1 MHDSCKGCFGYGEIH
16 CGERHSRMLQRAA
29 VQSLEAVTRIL
40 RHRNRHD
47 LASLLSRAVIDFDV
61 SSNYGSLLFSMI
73 TTAEIY
79 APISDYDRLKSL
91 SREDNGRILDALLEI
106 WPPRA
111 HDMEITGVTYRLDPD
126 SLEHAPD
133 DTEDLLRQLDRLR
146 NILIA
151 VATGGPRINE
161 VNAEYKA
168 HYSQLTEQLVE
179 RGIQNPV
186 PYPDL
191 WDWYGKWSSGDLP
204 TYQSRREYI
213 SGLFGPLVIRL
224 REGPSPRGAE
234 VFPEPT
240 GWPRIDRTLG
250 DARTRLESASTE
262 EHFQTV
268 GLLCRE
274 VLITLAQTVFD
285 PERHPPLD
293 DVKIGKT
300 DAKRMLDSYLAVELA
315 GGSNAIARRHAK
327 ASLDL
332 ANELQ
337 HERTAAFRKAAL
349 CAEATA
355 SVVNIVAILSGV
367 RDPEDGPVEF

>member
-1 MHDSCKGCFGYGEIH
+1 ME
-16 CGERHSRMLQRAA
+16 
-29 VQSLEAVTRIL
+29 SLKAVTRVL

-47 LASLLSRAVIDFDV
+47 LAHLLSRANVAFDV
-61 SSNYGSLLFSMI
+61 SATYGSLLFSMI

-79 APISDYDRLKSL
+79 APISDYDRLRALPPK
-91 SREDNGRILDALLEI
+91 DNKWILDALREI
-106 WPPRA
+106 WPPQA
-111 HDMEITGVTYRLDPD
+111 HDMEITDVTYWLDPD
-126 SLEHAPD
+126 SLELPSD

-146 NILIA
+146 NIMIS
-151 VATGGPRINE
+151 VSTGGPRING
-161 VNAEYKA
+161 VNAEYKR
-168 HYSQLTEQLVE
+168 HYSQLTEQLEE
-179 RGIQNPV
+179 RGIQNPL

-213 SGLFGPLVIRL
+213 NGLFGPLVMRL
-224 REGPSPRGAE
+224 RNGPSSRGAE

-250 DARTRLESASTE
+250 EARSRLESASTE
-262 EHFQTV
+262 EQFQTV
-268 GLLCRE
+268 GFLCRE
-274 VLITLAQTVFD
+274 VLISLAQTVFD
-285 PERHPPLD
+285 PYRHSPD
-293 DVKIGKT
+293 DDDKVSKT
-300 DAKRMLDSYLAVELA
+300 DAKRMLDRYLAIELA
-315 GGSNAIARRHAK
+315 GGSNTVARKHAK

-355 SVVNIVAILSGV
+355 SVVNIIAILSGI
-367 RDPEDGPVEF
+367 RDP

>member
-1 MHDSCKGCFGYGEIH
+1 ME
-16 CGERHSRMLQRAA
+16 
-29 VQSLEAVTRIL
+29 SLEAANRVL

-47 LASLLSRAVIDFDV
+47 LANLLSRASIAFDV
-61 SSNYGSLLFSMI
+61 STTYGSLLFSMI

-79 APISDYDRLKSL
+79 APLSDYDRLRTL
-91 SREDNGRILDALLEI
+91 SSEDNKRILDALLEI

-126 SLEHAPD
+126 SLEYSPD
-133 DTEDLLRQLDRLR
+133 DTEDLLLQLDRLR
-146 NILIA
+146 NIMIA
-151 VATGGPRINE
+151 VSTGGPRINE
-161 VNAEYKA
+161 VNAEYKR
-168 HYSQLTEQLVE
+168 HYSQLTEQLEE

-213 SGLFGPLVIRL
+213 SGLFGPLVMRL
-224 REGPSPRGAE
+224 QEGPSSRGVE

-262 EHFQTV
+262 EQFQTV

-274 VLITLAQTVFD
+274 ALISLAQTVFD
-285 PERHPPLD
+285 PDRHPALD
-293 DVKIGKT
+293 DAKVSRT
-300 DAKRMLDSYLAVELA
+300 DAKRMLDRYLAVELA
-315 GGSNAIARRHAK
+315 GGSNAVARKHAK

-355 SVVNIVAILSGV
+355 SAVNIIAILSGI
-367 RDPEDGPVEF
+367 RDPESGTVEL

>member
-1 MHDSCKGCFGYGEIH
+1 M
-16 CGERHSRMLQRAA
+16 
-29 VQSLEAVTRIL
+29 QSLEAVIRVL
-40 RHRNRHD
+40 RHRNRYD
-47 LASLLSRAVIDFDV
+47 LASLLSRASISFDV
-61 SSNYGSLLFSMI
+61 SSTYGSFLFSMI

-79 APISDYDRLKSL
+79 APISDYDRLRAL
-91 SREDNGRILDALLEI
+91 SREDDERILDALLEI

-111 HDMEITGVTYRLDPD
+111 HDMEITGVTYRLDAD
-126 SLEHAPD
+126 SLERAPD

-146 NILIA
+146 NIMNA

-161 VNAEYKA
+161 VNAEYKG
-168 HYSQLTEQLVE
+168 HYSQVTEQLEE

-186 PYPDL
+186 PYRDL

-213 SGLFGPLVIRL
+213 SGLFGPLDVRL
-224 REGPSPRGAE
+224 REGPSPRGME

-262 EHFQTV
+262 EQFQTV

-285 PERHPPLD
+285 PDRHPPID
-293 DVKIGKT
+293 DVKVSKT
-300 DAKRMLDSYLAVELA
+300 DAKRMLDRYLSVELA
-315 GGSNAIARRHAK
+315 GGSTAIARKHAK

-367 RDPEDGPVEF
+367 RDPEGGPVEL

>member
-1 MHDSCKGCFGYGEIH
+1 M
-16 CGERHSRMLQRAA
+16 
-29 VQSLEAVTRIL
+29 QSLEAVIRVL
-40 RHRNRHD
+40 RHRNRFD
-47 LASLLSRAVIDFDV
+47 LASLLSRASIDFDV
-61 SSNYGSLLFSMI
+61 SSTYGSFLFSMI

-79 APISDYDRLKSL
+79 APISDYDRLRAL
-91 SREDNGRILDALLEI
+91 SREDNERIFDALLEI

-111 HDMEITGVTYRLDPD
+111 HDMEITGVAYRLDPD

-146 NILIA
+146 NIMIA

-161 VNAEYKA
+161 VNAEYKGC
-168 HYSQLTEQLVE
+168 YSQLTEQLEE

-213 SGLFGPLVIRL
+213 SGLFGPLVVRL
-224 REGPSPRGAE
+224 REGPSPGGVE
-234 VFPEPT
+234 VFPEST
-240 GWPRIDRTLG
+240 GWLRIDRTLG
-250 DARTRLESASTE
+250 DVRTRLESASTE
-262 EHFQTV
+262 EQFQTV

-274 VLITLAQTVFD
+274 VLISLAQTVFD
-285 PERHPPLD
+285 PDRHPPLD
-293 DVKIGKT
+293 DVKVSKT
-300 DAKRMLDSYLAVELA
+300 DAKRMLDRYLAVELA
-315 GGSNAIARRHAK
+315 GGSNGIARKHAK

-337 HERTAAFRKAAL
+337 HERTAGFRKAAL

-367 RDPEDGPVEF
+367 RDPEGGPVEP